1 MTDAQ
6 WISVLLRIQAVVHG
20 HRSNAPPKPVLF
32 TTPEI
37 ANTVSTKVGV
47 APAPRNPFGVRLRAT
62 CLLSWRFD
70 HAQPPPTRLSL
81 ANLGNSLSPRHFA
94 ENAALGIDVGHFS
107 SVVYEWR
114 LPCMPEYV
122 ETWIPATDDELMQG
136 RN

>member
-1 MTDAQ
+1 MD
-6 WISVLLRIQAVVHG
+6 ICV
-20 HRSNAPPKPVLF
+20 APHTCFGSRASIERTAKAALF

-62 CLLSWRFD
+62 CLLSGRFD
-70 HAQPPPTRLSL
+70 HAQPPTTRLSL

-94 ENAALGIDVGHFS
+94 ENAALTIDVGHFS

-114 LPCMPEYV
+114 LPCMPEYCKNV
-122 ETWIPATDDELMQG
+122 DP
-136 RN
+136 

>member
-1 MTDAQ
+1 M
-6 WISVLLRIQAVVHG
+6 SVLLRIEVLVHG
-20 HRSNAPPKPVLF
+20 IDRTHRQSPRYSRLLKSQTEF
-32 TTPEI
+32 QQKW
-37 ANTVSTKVGV
+37 VSP
-47 APAPRNPFGVRLRAT
+47 PAPGNSFGVRLRAS
-62 CLLSWRFD
+62 CLLSGRFD
-70 HAQPPPTRLSL
+70 HAQPPTTRLSL